1 MVFLEVGNGLS
12 YFCDFF
18 CLSKSDNS
26 LIVYF
31 IEENRF
37 FYTWVLFWSI
47 IIGCLLVRLSWIK
60 IDMPDIKNC
69 DIWIKTFMLENN
81 WKGFSSTD
89 TNSEATYQ
97 LWFITKL
104 K

>member
-31 IEENRF
+31 IEENGL

-47 IIGCLLVRLSWIK
+47 IIGCLLVRSSWIET
-60 IDMPDIKNC
+60 ILPDGIIC
-69 DIWIKTFMLENN
+69 DEWIRTCMLENHFL
-81 WKGFSSTD
+81 GFSSTD
-89 TNSEATYQ
+89 INSEAIY
-97 LWFITKL
+97 
-104 K
+104 